1 MNRIINKKNGKV
13 IVQAFLTSYFIYYLF
28 SFIVN
33 GVVYNPLRILSFNFF
48 LVVIYVNVIF
58 FGSKYLSDF
67 FNRLITKWNNVKAIK
82 TIELLTVLIIALF
95 LNYTIVIIP
104 VDIYY
109 KDLIVQSNFP
119 PERERLVI
127 SLQMIVAVGYYYF
140 VEQIKAKKALAE
152 VELKAQK
159 LKKENTQ
166 AQLLALKNQI
176 NPHFLFN
183 SFNILNSLI
192 ELDSGRAKQ
201 FLEKLS
207 NIYRVFLENINE
219 SLIPLQ
225 KEIEVME
232 SYRDLLQ
239 TRFHNHLK
247 IDIKMEGNNSELL
260 IPRGVSQMLMENAIK
275 HNGFN
280 KKTPLYI
287 SIYTEVEYLVIKN
300 NKQKRTEP
308 STSTGIGLRNIKA
321 RYELQGNEE
330 LLIENTDQYFI
341 VKAPLLKSQAS

>member
-1 MNRIINKKNGKV
+1 MII
-13 IVQAFLTSYFIYYLF
+13 
-28 SFIVN
+28 
-33 GVVYNPLRILSFNFF
+33 
-48 LVVIYVNVIF
+48 
-58 FGSKYLSDF
+58 
-67 FNRLITKWNNVKAIK
+67 
-82 TIELLTVLIIALF
+82 
-95 LNYTIVIIP
+95 IIP

-109 KDLIVQSNFP
+109 ADWIKENDFP
-119 PERERLVI
+119 VERKRLVI
-127 SLQMIVAVGYYYF
+127 SVQMIVAVGYYYF
-140 VEQIKAKKALAE
+140 VEQIKSKKALAE
-152 VELKAQK
+152 AELNAQK
-159 LKKENTQ
+159 LQKENTK
-166 AQLLALKNQI
+166 AQLQTLKNQI

-192 ELDSGRAKQ
+192 ELEPKRAQ
-201 FLEKLS
+201 LFLEQLS

-247 IDIKMEGNNSELL
+247 IEIKIKENNTNWL
-260 IPRGVSQMLMENAIK
+260 IPPGVSQMLMENAIK

-280 KKTPLYI
+280 KSNPLSIEIYQEGDYI
-287 SIYTEVEYLVIKN
+287 VVKN
-300 NKQKRTEP
+300 NKQERTEP

-321 RYELQGNEE
+321 RYELQGNEK

>member
-1 MNRIINKKNGKV
+1 MERIFSKKNGKRLL
-13 IVQAFLTSYFIYYLF
+13 QAVLTSYVLYYVIAYILNGELEGPLEMLSVEFLF
-28 SFIVN
+28 VALYISVTFFVLTYISSYFN
-33 GVVYNPLRILSFNFF
+33 KLSAKKEQIWWIRFLELILVI
-48 LVVIYVNVIF
+48 LVGILLN
-58 FGSKYLSDF
+58 YLLFVLPTIIRHGQEIMLKQPDGRS
-67 FNRLITKWNNVKAIK
+67 RLIYS
-82 TIELLTVLIIALF
+82 LH
-95 LNYTIVIIP
+95 
-104 VDIYY
+104 
-109 KDLIVQSNFP
+109 LIVV
-119 PERERLVI
+119 LC
-127 SLQMIVAVGYYYF
+127 YYYF
-140 VEQIKAKKALAE
+140 VERINTQSQLRDF
-152 VELKAQK
+152 ELKSER
-159 LKKENTQ
+159 LLKENTQ

-247 IDIKMEGNNSELL
+247 IDIKIEGNNSELL
-260 IPRGVSQMLMENAIK
+260 IPPGVSQMLMENAIK

-287 SIYTEVEYLVIKN
+287 EIYTEGEYLVIKN

>member
-1 MNRIINKKNGKV
+1 MKSLISKKNGKRLLQA
-13 IVQAFLTSYFIYYLF
+13 IVTSYVLYYVIAYILNGELQSPLEMLGIEF
-28 SFIVN
+28 VFVALYITITFFVLTYVSYHFNNLSSKKEQTWLIRFLELVLVIIIGIV
-33 GVVYNPLRILSFNFF
+33 
-48 LVVIYVNVIF
+48 
-58 FGSKYLSDF
+58 
-67 FNRLITKWNNVKAIK
+67 
-82 TIELLTVLIIALF
+82 
-95 LNYTIVIIP
+95 LNYLLFILPTILWHGEEIMLKQP
-104 VDIYY
+104 DG
-109 KDLIVQSNFP
+109 
-119 PERERLVI
+119 RERLI
-127 SLQMIVAVGYYYF
+127 YALHLIVVLCYYYF
-140 VEQIKAKKALAE
+140 VERIDTQNR
-152 VELKAQK
+152 LKDFEFK
-159 LKKENTQ
+159 SERLLKENTE
-166 AQLLALKNQI
+166 AQLMALKNQI

-192 ELDSGRAKQ
+192 ELDPSRAKK
-201 FLEKLS
+201 FLGKLS

-247 IDIKMEGNNSELL
+247 IDIKIEGNNSELL
-260 IPRGVSQMLMENAIK
+260 IPPGVSQMLMENAIK

-287 SIYTEVEYLVIKN
+287 SIYTEGEYLVIKN